1 MKPNDTAAPKGAA
14 TAFTKGQRVRLVA
27 HPAFRPEDRMPTTVR
42 GMTPCGTGI
51 ALTDARAKYHNWNVG
66 DLEPA

>member
-14 TAFTKGQRVRLVA
+14 SAFTKGQRVRLVA
-27 HPAFRPEDRMPTTVR
+27 HPAFKDKDREPATVR

-51 ALTDARAKYHNWNVG
+51 ALSEARAGYHNWNAG